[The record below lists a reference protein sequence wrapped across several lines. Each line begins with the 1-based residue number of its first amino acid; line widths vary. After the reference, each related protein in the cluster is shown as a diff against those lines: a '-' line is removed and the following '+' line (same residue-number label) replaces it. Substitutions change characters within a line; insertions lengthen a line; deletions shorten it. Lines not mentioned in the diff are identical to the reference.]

1 MPKLI
6 LEDEISFIDF
16 SQYSYV
22 GLIKKGRPDFAYI
35 EIAEAKNLPADAK
48 GEDRREPLLIA
59 VEDPESVEV
68 VARIQALVQAK
79 RGY

>member
-1 MPKLI
+1 MPKLVR
-6 LEDEISFIDF
+6 EDEISSIDF

-22 GLIKKGRPDFAYI
+22 GIIKKGRPDFAYI
-35 EIAEAKNLPADAK
+35 EIAEAKKLSADAE

-59 VEDPESVEV
+59 VENPESADV

-79 RGY
+79 RG